1 MDGAVLK
8 LDLSDGQ
15 WYYATDSATTCADV
29 QNCIE
34 AFTDLDLS
42 AVTVTL

>member
-15 WYYATDSATTCADV
+15 WYYATDSALTCVDV
-29 QNCIE
+29 QDCIE
-34 AFTDLDLS
+34 AFTNLDLS
-42 AVTVTL
+42 TVVVTL